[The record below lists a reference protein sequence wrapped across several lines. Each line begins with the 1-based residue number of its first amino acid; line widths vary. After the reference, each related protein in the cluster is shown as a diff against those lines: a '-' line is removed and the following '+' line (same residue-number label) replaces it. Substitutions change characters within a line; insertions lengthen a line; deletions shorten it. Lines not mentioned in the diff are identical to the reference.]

1 MNAIPSSVIT
11 ELKRNKIILTWDSV
25 HRPGFTYTLSMEL
38 KVCDA
43 VLLITRELMETPFT
57 RAGIF
62 LQFHIPAKSLI
73 FSNILSLSADD
84 LSLLQ
89 KTHVTAECKKDRQ
102 FSCASLFSDFHM
114 NTEEGLSFYVP
125 EDAYK
130 IVQDLFSLSG

>member
-62 LQFHIPAKSLI
+62 LQFHIPAKTLM
-73 FSNILSLSADD
+73 NITL
-84 LSLLQ
+84 
-89 KTHVTAECKKDRQ
+89 RQ
-102 FSCASLFSDFHM
+102 
-114 NTEEGLSFYVP
+114 GR
-125 EDAYK
+125 
-130 IVQDLFSLSG
+130 LSGVARATLPDKQSHLVINYCIMF

>member
-1 MNAIPSSVIT
+1 MNTLPEKVIT
-11 ELKRNKIILTWDSV
+11 ELKRNEIILTWDSV

-38 KVCDA
+38 KVCDT
-43 VLLITRELMETPFT
+43 VLLITREIMETPFT

-62 LQFHIPAKSLI
+62 LQFHIPAKSMLY
-73 FSNILSLSADD
+73 NNMLSLTTED

-89 KTHVTAECKKDRQ
+89 KIHVTAECKKDRQ

-130 IVQDLFSLSG
+130 IVQALFSLSG

>member
-62 LQFHIPAKSLI
+62 LQFHIPAKSMLY
-73 FSNILSLSADD
+73 NIIYSLTTDG
-84 LSLLQ
+84 LSLLL

-114 NTEEGLSFYVP
+114 NEEEGVSFYVP
-125 EDAYK
+125 EDAYE